1 MKKAQLIHDTR
12 CVLGEEWTKE
22 NNLASMARFDTD
34 KDGYITLH
42 EFLEFWR
49 LELSGLTHDLFEQA
63 LEMFSDMQ
71 GTPC

>member
-1 MKKAQLIHDTR
+1 MKNSIHEMR
-12 CVLGEEWTKE
+12 CVSGEEWTKE

-49 LELSGLTHDLFEQA
+49 HELSGLTHDLFEQA
-63 LEMFSDMQ
+63 IEMFSDMQ
-71 GTPC
+71 GKHAG